1 VSTPCLQLEDIKTI
15 LDEIDMPKP
24 ESKKAPKLALCF
36 KNIGKKW
43 WA

>member
-1 VSTPCLQLEDIKTI
+1 M
-15 LDEIDMPKP
+15 LDEINMHKP

-36 KNIGKKW
+36 KNIEKKW